1 MSSAASRFF
10 SFEKSWLSRISFSS
24 AEPFLTCAFL
34 SCSSRV
40 GNFAFV
46 WGGGVAI
53 TVVAAMN
60 RDTRSREIFFTYFP
74 FLKTFCESPGN
85 GRRRSKLMPSK
96 KSPFDDFLA
105 ALLTQR
111 SEIRGHGLSTDSGRD
126 PLSRYNLAHA
136 RTHRTRSAF
145 FRHVCLCSIRGGP
158 RQAPQSAL
166 RSGQRRL

>member
-40 GNFAFV
+40 GNFAFA

-60 RDTRSREIFFTYFP
+60 RDIRSREIFFTYFP
-74 FLKTFCESPGN
+74 FLKTFCESPEN

-96 KSPFDDFLA
+96 KAPFDDFLA

-126 PLSRYNLAHA
+126 PLSRYNLAPCAHA
-136 RTHRTRSAF
+136 SHSLCFFSPRPCLLNPRRTS
-145 FRHVCLCSIRGGP
+145 
-158 RQAPQSAL
+158 
-166 RSGQRRL
+166 